1 MFFGATAFGQAPF
14 GSVGDTVD
22 VITITPSGQAL
33 TLTLSN
39 AYSVQ
44 KTHFVNGFSLNVGLG
59 SVNINTQMQVNG
71 QSATVALNSPTVVA
85 DGTIHLP
92 ANSLG
97 MTVSLGAETG
107 GVTPIEQGFNLTS
120 ATSGVQSVSGTA
132 LPTISGNSLTSSVG
146 TVALG
151 PGITAPDALVS
162 QVAGI
167 PAADTTFVVT
177 VVNVGGYGN
186 VFVIDGVQ
194 RPTLTMTK
202 GRKYIF
208 DVSDNTNATHPLR
221 FITTAG
227 VPITDGVVVT
237 GTQGQAGAKVEFTVP
252 FNTFETIRY
261 YCTTHGAAMGNSI
274 DVKGLK
280 VKLASVAAVSG
291 LSMTA
296 SVNSVIPEIRIHEA
310 ITGLQANLSVNSV
323 GIGYGVNVSGNSL
336 TSAVGTT
343 SAFTSGDVN
352 DTTTATIPSTAVDT
366 SGAGGS
372 SWTEVSTTGAGT
384 IDEREVA

>member
-14 GSVGDTVD
+14 GAVGEGAQEI
-22 VITITPSGQAL
+22 VITPASHTL

-59 SVNINTQMQVNG
+59 SVNINTQMQVTG
-71 QSATVALNSPTVVA
+71 QSATIALNSPTVIA

-97 MTVSLGAETG
+97 MTISLGAETG
-107 GVTPIEQGFNLTS
+107 RVLKEQQGFSLTS
-120 ATSGVQSVSGTA
+120 ATSGAQSVSGTS
-132 LPTISGNSLTSSVG
+132 LLTLSGNSLTSSVG

-151 PGITAPDALVS
+151 PGITAPSALTS
-162 QVAGI
+162 QVTGL
-167 PAADTTFVVT
+167 PAADVTKVVT

-194 RPTLTMTK
+194 RPTLNLVK
-202 GRKYIF
+202 GRRYIF
-208 DVSDNTNATHPLR
+208 DQSNETNATHPLR

-237 GTQGQAGAKVEFTVP
+237 GTPGQAGANVAFTVP

-261 YCTTHGAAMGNSI
+261 YCTTHGLAMGNTI
-274 DVKGLK
+274 DIEGVK
-280 VKLASVAAVSG
+280 VKLAPVAAVSG

-296 SVNSVIPEIRIHEA
+296 SVSGQSA
-310 ITGLQANLSVNSV
+310 TLSVNSV
-323 GIGYGVNVSGNSL
+323 GQGYGVNVSGNSL
-336 TSAVGTT
+336 TTAVGTT
-343 SAFTSGDVN
+343 STFTFSDVD
-352 DTTTATIPSTAVDT
+352 DTTTATIPLTPVDT
-366 SGAGGS
+366 TGAGGS
-372 SWTEVSTTGAGT
+372 SWTEVDESGAGT
-384 IDEREVA
+384 IEGEAA

>member
-14 GSVGDTVD
+14 GAVGEGAQEI
-22 VITITPSGQAL
+22 VITPARHTH

-59 SVNINTQMQVNG
+59 SVNINTQMQVTG
-71 QSATVALNSPTVVA
+71 QSATIALNSPTVIA

-97 MTVSLGAETG
+97 MTISLGAETG
-107 GVTPIEQGFNLTS
+107 RVLKEQQGFSLTS
-120 ATSGVQSVSGTA
+120 ATSGAQSVSGTS
-132 LPTISGNSLTSSVG
+132 LLTLSGNSLTSSVG

-151 PGITAPDALVS
+151 PGITAPSALTS
-162 QVAGI
+162 QVTGL
-167 PAADTTFVVT
+167 PAADVTKVVT

-194 RPTLTMTK
+194 RPTLNLVK
-202 GRKYIF
+202 GRRYIF
-208 DVSDNTNATHPLR
+208 DQSNETNATHPLR

-237 GTQGQAGAKVEFTVP
+237 GTPGQAGANVAFTVP

-261 YCTTHGAAMGNSI
+261 YCTTHGLAMGNTI
-274 DVKGLK
+274 DIEGVK
-280 VKLASVAAVSG
+280 VKLAPVAAVSG

-296 SVNSVIPEIRIHEA
+296 SVNSVIPGWNA
-310 ITGLQANLSVNSV
+310 LVSGQSATLSVNSV
-323 GIGYGVNVSGNSL
+323 GQGYGVNVSGNSL
-336 TSAVGTT
+336 TTAVGTT
-343 SAFTSGDVN
+343 STFTFSDVD
-352 DTTTATIPSTAVDT
+352 DTTTATIPLTPVDT
-366 SGAGGS
+366 TGAGGS
-372 SWTEVSTTGAGT
+372 SWTEVDESGAGT
-384 IDEREVA
+384 IEGEAA

>member
-14 GSVGDTVD
+14 GAVGEGAQEI
-22 VITITPSGQAL
+22 VITPASHTL

-59 SVNINTQMQVNG
+59 SVNINTQMQVTG
-71 QSATVALNSPTVVA
+71 QSATIALNSPTVIA

-97 MTVSLGAETG
+97 MTISLGAETG
-107 GVTPIEQGFNLTS
+107 RVLKEQQGFSLTS
-120 ATSGVQSVSGTA
+120 ATSGAQSVSGTS
-132 LPTISGNSLTSSVG
+132 LLTLSGNSLTSSVG

-151 PGITAPDALVS
+151 PGITAPSALTS
-162 QVAGI
+162 QVTGL
-167 PAADTTFVVT
+167 PAADVTKVVT

-194 RPTLTMTK
+194 RPTLNLVK
-202 GRKYIF
+202 GRRYIF
-208 DVSDNTNATHPLR
+208 DQSNETNATHPLR

-237 GTQGQAGAKVEFTVP
+237 GTPGQAGANVAFTVP

-261 YCTTHGAAMGNSI
+261 YCTTHGLAMGNTI
-274 DVKGLK
+274 DIEGVK
-280 VKLASVAAVSG
+280 VKLAPVAAVSG

-296 SVNSVIPEIRIHEA
+296 SVNSVIPGWNA
-310 ITGLQANLSVNSV
+310 LVSGQSATLSVNSV
-323 GIGYGVNVSGNSL
+323 GQGYGVNVSGNSL
-336 TSAVGTT
+336 TTAVGTT
-343 SAFTSGDVN
+343 STFTFSDVD
-352 DTTTATIPSTAVDT
+352 DTTTATIPLTPVDT
-366 SGAGGS
+366 TGAGGS
-372 SWTEVSTTGAGT
+372 SWTEVDESGAGT
-384 IDEREVA
+384 IEGEAA